1 MVLAGIGVYGVM
13 AYSVSQRVQEF
24 GIRMALGATARQIVD
39 QILRRGLRLV
49 ALGIAAGLVAAVLAT
64 RFLESLLFGV
74 STTDPV
80 TFGAVAMLLVLVALV
95 ACAVP
100 ALRAVRIEP
109 TTALRQE

>member
-1 MVLAGIGVYGVM
+1 
-13 AYSVSQRVQEF
+13 VSQRVREF
-24 GIRMALGATARQIVD
+24 GIRMALGASARQIVD
-39 QILRRGLRLV
+39 QILRRGLRLIV
-49 ALGIAAGLVAAVLAT
+49 VGIAAGLVAAVLAT
-64 RFLESLLFGV
+64 RFLENLLFGV

-80 TFGAVAMLLVLVALV
+80 TFGVVAALLVLIALA